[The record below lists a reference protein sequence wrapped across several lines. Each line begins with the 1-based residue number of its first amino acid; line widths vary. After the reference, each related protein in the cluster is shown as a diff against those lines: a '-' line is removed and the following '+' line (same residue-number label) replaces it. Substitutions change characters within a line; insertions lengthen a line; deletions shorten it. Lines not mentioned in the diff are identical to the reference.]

1 MCPLLFKRISVPQ
14 KSQNSPGHSDPLLA
28 ALERGMLGVSKRKKL
43 LVGVSGGCDSMV
55 LLHALQASGFKNL
68 IVAHLDHTLRAR
80 SSAADARLV
89 ANEAKRQGLPL
100 EHARARSADYAAKEK
115 KSLELAAR
123 ELRQAFFQE
132 CGLRSG
138 ARSLVLAHHADDQVE
153 TCLFHFLR
161 GSGAA
166 GLGGMKPVSK
176 LGRLTVYRPLLAV
189 TRSEISRYQKQH
201 RIRFREDLS
210 NAALQHTRNKIRH
223 QVLPQIAEVM
233 GDSFRGA
240 ILRTAEILRS
250 EDEWMNTLVPD
261 FGAELDCAQL
271 REMHPALA
279 SRTVLRWLRLGGVP
293 ETGRLE
299 TLRVLSLLDPVRGP
313 AKVSLPGDFQARRR
327 SGVLFLESSRR

>member
-1 MCPLLFKRISVPQ
+1 MAS
-14 KSQNSPGHSDPLLA
+14 
-28 ALERGMLGVSKRKKL
+28 VSKRKKL
-43 LVGVSGGCDSMV
+43 LVGVSGGRDSMV
-55 LLHALQASGFKNL
+55 LLDALQASGYKNL
-68 IVAHLDHTLRAR
+68 VVVHLDHTLRAR

-89 ANEAKRQGLPL
+89 ANEAKRRGLSL
-100 EHARARSADYAAKEK
+100 EHARARSADYAAKGK

-132 CGLRSG
+132 CSRRSG

-153 TCLFHFLR
+153 TCLFNFLR

-166 GLGGMKPVSK
+166 GLGGMKPVSQ

-189 TRSEISRYQKQH
+189 SRSDISRYQKQH
-201 RIRFREDLS
+201 QVRFREDLS

-233 GDSFRGA
+233 GEAFRAA
-240 ILRTAEILRS
+240 ILRTSEILRS
-250 EDEWMNTLVPD
+250 EDEWMSTLVPE
-261 FGAELDCAQL
+261 FGAELDCTQI
-271 REMHPALA
+271 REMHPALR

-293 ETGRLE
+293 EPGRLE
-299 TLRVLSLLDPVRGP
+299 TQRVLSLLDPVGGP

-327 SGVLFLESSRR
+327 AGVLFLESSRR